1 MTKPS
6 IEYGARLLSF
16 LQEEKGRDADT
27 LAVILTKQAGRPV
40 SSKKLHYLSVR
51 ESLCAKW
58 LLQALVAT
66 AVKMGWE
73 PADEF
78 ELDGLRQTI
87 YSSSPCVMEGDEKS
101 LVADFLGL
109 DKGDPLVEKVEGYI
123 HGR

>member
-6 IEYGARLLSF
+6 IEYGARLLAF
-16 LQEEKGRDADT
+16 MQEKKGQDVDT
-27 LAVILTKQAGRPV
+27 LAIILTEQADRPV
-40 SSKKLHYLSVR
+40 SSKKLHYLSMR

-58 LLQALVAT
+58 LLQTLVAV

-87 YSSSPCVMEGDEKS
+87 YSSSSSVMEGLENT

-109 DKGDPLVEKVEGYI
+109 DKTDPLVKKVEGYI
-123 HGR
+123 YGQ

>member
-6 IEYGARLLSF
+6 VEYGARLLAF
-16 LQEEKGRDADT
+16 LQEEKSQDVDT
-27 LAVILTKQAGRPV
+27 LAVILTEQADRPV
-40 SSKKLHYLSVR
+40 SSKKLHYLSMR

-58 LLQALVAT
+58 LLQTLVAV

-87 YSSSPCVMEGDEKS
+87 YSSSLCVMEGDEKS
-101 LVADFLGL
+101 LVADFLGIE
-109 DKGDPLVEKVEGYI
+109 KTDPLVEKIEGYI